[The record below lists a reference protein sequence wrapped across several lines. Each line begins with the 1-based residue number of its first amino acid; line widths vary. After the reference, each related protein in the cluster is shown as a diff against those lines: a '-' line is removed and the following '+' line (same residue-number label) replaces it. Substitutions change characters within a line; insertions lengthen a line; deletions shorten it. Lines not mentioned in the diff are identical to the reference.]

1 MTKLTN
7 YYFTSSSQ
15 LKVKLISWFVHSN
28 STHLQTEPAREILGL
43 RREKGISI
51 RKWAELTT
59 YVTDAQGCTH
69 LHKEMHMMIITENDL
84 KSFGAQVSIHILCK

>member
-28 STHLQTEPAREILGL
+28 STHLQTEPSREILGL

-59 YVTDAQGCTH
+59 YVTDAQGSLAQGNAHDDDYRERSKKFRGT
-69 LHKEMHMMIITENDL
+69 
-84 KSFGAQVSIHILCK
+84 SFHTYFM